1 MIKYFEIELK
11 QADSSPIFKS
21 TYQREKLYNI
31 SLRDLRTNFDQ
42 SNSDTKGEKR
52 KYSEISTT
60 INDSNKKA
68 KVSEKNRSNATS
80 IFCVIS
86 NGIENSNN
94 VVNDPFLTFEK
105 RIRNLLQKIDNNK
118 NGYGFDV
125 SE

>member
-11 QADSSPIFKS
+11 QVDSSPIFKS